1 MGKGYESQQK
11 QEQPAQQGAGDHEK
25 AHDEACGAAK
35 QKHEQ
40 AHAEAESMARA
51 AHAAADAAM
60 SAAAAATAGSSSEY
74 LQNVGN
80 FVAAALDPLG
90 IDVQVHVDTP
100 SSSNEEDQNEKSM
113 NSSSDD
119 DDEWTVVS
127 DKKKPNEDT
136 IEIPIQKINES
147 EKEKEQKLYPSLQKE
162 TPQETT
168 KGLLTEANMDV
179 DNQGASGSLHG
190 IETSAK
196 SADPNPVTAV
206 HPDPKIQ
213 VALQAMMN

>member
-1 MGKGYESQQK
+1 MG
-11 QEQPAQQGAGDHEK
+11 
-25 AHDEACGAAK
+25 
-35 QKHEQ
+35 
-40 AHAEAESMARA
+40 
-51 AHAAADAAM
+51 M

-74 LQNVGN
+74 IQNVGN

-162 TPQETT
+162 TPQETI
-168 KGLLTEANMDV
+168 KNPPTEVSMDV
-179 DNQGASGSLHG
+179 DNQGASGSSHG
-190 IETSAK
+190 IETSTK
-196 SADPNPVTAV
+196 SADPKPVTAV
-206 HPDPKIQ
+206 HPDQKSR
-213 VALQAMMN
+213 L